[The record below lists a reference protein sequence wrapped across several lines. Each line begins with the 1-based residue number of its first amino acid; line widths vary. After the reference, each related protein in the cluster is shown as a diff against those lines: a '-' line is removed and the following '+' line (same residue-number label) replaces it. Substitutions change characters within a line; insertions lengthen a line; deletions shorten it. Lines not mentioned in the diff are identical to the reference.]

1 MKRREFIALLGGAA
15 ATWPLAARAQQP
27 ERMPVIGFLS
37 AVSSGDAMR
46 GRLAALRQALAE
58 GGYVEG
64 RNVAIE
70 YRWAEG
76 RFDRLPEL
84 VADLVRRQ
92 IRVMIVLSEPGA
104 LAAKAATTTIPIV
117 FGIAED
123 PVALGLVANI
133 ARPGG
138 NLTGVNFLTGELV
151 AKRMEVLRE
160 LIPAATRFGVLVNPS
175 DPRRAETVTRDA
187 QAAARSMERQ
197 VHVLEAST
205 SGEIDE
211 AFATFARE
219 RTDALFVAPD
229 PFFTSRRVQFAIMA
243 ARHAIPASYAVR
255 EFAEVGGLVTYGTR
269 LEDMYR
275 QVGTYTGRILKG
287 AKPADL
293 PVVQSSKFELVI
305 NRQAAKALGLE
316 VPPKGCSPAPTR
328 SSSRLA
334 FCCDAYG
341 SNWH

>member
-1 MKRREFIALLGGAA
+1 MPDMKRLEFIALLGGGGLL
-15 ATWPLAARAQQP
+15 LAAKVKRAGGQQTA
-27 ERMPVIGFLS
+27 MPVIGFLS
-37 AVSSGDAMR
+37 AVSPGDAMR

-84 VADLVRRQ
+84 AADLVRHQ
-92 IRVMIVLSEPGA
+92 VSVMIIVSEPGA

-133 ARPGG
+133 ARPGA

-160 LIPAATRFGVLVNPS
+160 LIPAATRFGVLVNPG
-175 DPRRAETVTRDA
+175 DPRRADAVARDA
-187 QAAARSMERQ
+187 QVAARSMERQ
-197 VHVLEAST
+197 VHVLKAST

-229 PFFTSRRVQFAIMA
+229 TFFTSRRVQFAIMA
-243 ARHAIPASYAVR
+243 ARHVIPASYAVR
-255 EFAEVGGLVTYGTR
+255 EFAEVGGLMTYGTR

-275 QVGTYTGRILKG
+275 QVGTYTGRILRG
-287 AKPADL
+287 A
-293 PVVQSSKFELVI
+293 
-305 NRQAAKALGLE
+305 
-316 VPPKGCSPAPTR
+316 
-328 SSSRLA
+328 
-334 FCCDAYG
+334 
-341 SNWH
+341 

>member
-1 MKRREFIALLGGAA
+1 MQFDQKRREFISLLGGAA
-15 ATWPLAARAQQP
+15 GWPLAARAQQP
-27 ERMPVIGFLS
+27 AMPVVGYLS
-37 AVSSGDAMR
+37 AASPGDAVR

-58 GGYVEG
+58 AGYVEG

-92 IRVMIVLSEPGA
+92 VSVMIVVSDPGA
-104 LAAKAATTTIPIV
+104 VAAKAATTTIPIV
-117 FGIAED
+117 FGISED

-133 ARPGG
+133 ARPGS
-138 NLTGVNFLTGELV
+138 NVTGVNFLVAELV
-151 AKRMEVLRE
+151 AKRMGVLRE
-160 LIPAATRFGVLVNPS
+160 LVPAATRFGVLVNPS

-205 SGEIDE
+205 IGEIDA

-229 PFFTSRRVQFAIMA
+229 SFFTSRRVQFAIMA
-243 ARHAIPASYAVR
+243 ARHAIPATYAVR
-255 EFAEVGGLVTYGTR
+255 EFAEVGGLMTYGTS

-275 QVGTYTGRILKG
+275 QVGIYTGRILKG
-287 AKPADL
+287 TKPADL

-305 NRQAAKALGLE
+305 NRQAARALGLE
-316 VPPKGCSPAPTR
+316 VPE
-328 SSSRLA
+328 RLIA
-334 FCCDAYG
+334 RADEVIE
-341 SNWH
+341 